1 MIVFM
6 VILCLVLLVV
16 LVVLEG
22 IVPLRSS
29 LSAFE
34 LERRAKEG
42 DKGAIATARREALLG
57 DILSLRRGLSA
68 LFLVL
73 FVIASVATFGWLLG
87 ILIAV
92 FVALE
97 IGAIARISLWQ
108 RHVQKLYETHEVAI
122 LQFVER
128 FAGVIKFLRSAIP
141 DVPPRDRLDSR
152 EELQHL
158 VQHSG
163 GLLTEDERKLITH
176 GLSFDARTVSEILTP
191 RSVIDTIG
199 KKELLGPLVLDDL
212 HKTGHSRFPV
222 TDGDADHIIG
232 ILHIH
237 DLLTLDSKRSTTAEK
252 AMEARVFYIR
262 EDQTLAH
269 ALAAFLR
276 TRHHLFIVVNEFRE
290 TVGVLSLE
298 DVMEALLGHKIID
311 EFDAHEDLR
320 AVAARNIRANNH
332 PVKRED
338 V

>member
-1 MIVFM
+1 M
-6 VILCLVLLVV
+6 VILCIALLIVLIM
-16 LVVLEG
+16 LEG
-22 IVPLRSS
+22 VMPLRSS
-29 LSAFE
+29 LSTFE

-57 DILSLRRGLSA
+57 DVLSLRRGLSA

-73 FVIASVATFGWLLG
+73 FVITSVATFGWLLG
-87 ILIAV
+87 VLIAV

-108 RHVQKLYETHEVAI
+108 QHVQKLYETHEAAI
-122 LQFVER
+122 LNFVEK

-141 DVPPRDRLDSR
+141 DVPARDRLDSR
-152 EELQHL
+152 EELHYL

-163 GLLTEDERKLITH
+163 GLITEDEKKLITH
-176 GLSFDARTVSEILTP
+176 GLSFDTRTVSEILTP
-191 RSVIDTIG
+191 RSVIDTID

-222 TDGDADHIIG
+222 IDGDTDHIIG

-298 DVMEALLGHKIID
+298 DVMEALLGRKIID

>member
-6 VILCLVLLVV
+6 VILCIALLIVLIM
-16 LVVLEG
+16 LEG
-22 IVPLRSS
+22 VMPLRSS
-29 LSAFE
+29 LSTFE

-57 DILSLRRGLSA
+57 DVLSLRRGLSA

-73 FVIASVATFGWLLG
+73 FVITSVATFGWLLG
-87 ILIAV
+87 VLIAV

-108 RHVQKLYETHEVAI
+108 QHVQKLYETHEAAI
-122 LQFVER
+122 LNFVEK

-141 DVPPRDRLDSR
+141 DVPARDRLDSR
-152 EELQHL
+152 EELHYL

-163 GLLTEDERKLITH
+163 GLITEDEKKLITH
-176 GLSFDARTVSEILTP
+176 GLSFDTRTVSEILTP
-191 RSVIDTIG
+191 RSVIDTID

-222 TDGDADHIIG
+222 IDGDTDHIIG

-298 DVMEALLGHKIID
+298 DVMEALLGRKIID

>member
-6 VILCLVLLVV
+6 VILCIALLIVLIM
-16 LVVLEG
+16 LEG
-22 IVPLRSS
+22 VMPLRSS
-29 LSAFE
+29 LSTFE

-57 DILSLRRGLSA
+57 DVLSLRRGLSA

-73 FVIASVATFGWLLG
+73 FVITSVATFGWLLG
-87 ILIAV
+87 VLIAV

-108 RHVQKLYETHEVAI
+108 QHVQKLYETHEAAI
-122 LQFVER
+122 LNFVEK
-128 FAGVIKFLRSAIP
+128 FSGVIKFLRSAIP
-141 DVPPRDRLDSR
+141 DVPARDRLDSR
-152 EELQHL
+152 EELHYL

-163 GLLTEDERKLITH
+163 GLITEDEKKLITH
-176 GLSFDARTVSEILTP
+176 GLSFDTRTVSEILTP
-191 RSVIDTIG
+191 RSVIDTID

-222 TDGDADHIIG
+222 IDGDTDHIIG

-298 DVMEALLGHKIID
+298 DVMEALLGRKIID